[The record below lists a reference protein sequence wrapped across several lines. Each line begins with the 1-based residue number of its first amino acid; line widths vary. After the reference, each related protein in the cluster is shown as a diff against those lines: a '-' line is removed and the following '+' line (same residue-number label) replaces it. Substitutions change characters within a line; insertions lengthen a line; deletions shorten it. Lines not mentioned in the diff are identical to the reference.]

1 MRPAVLQ
8 VGGVK
13 REERVGG
20 RAAPPMLCWLA
31 ALPAGFPGDKET
43 DHVLGSRDFQILRKG
58 RHACDS

>member
-1 MRPAVLQ
+1 MLVFVDAGGGGWLPPVGGAGGMRPAVLQ

-31 ALPAGFPGDKET
+31 ALPRWLPRG
-43 DHVLGSRDFQILRKG
+43 
-58 RHACDS
+58 